1 MVFVQCILP
10 HREYLFSK
18 FSPKITHEGKKLR
31 WMYIRD
37 QLVANGMAHFVGKDD
52 SYMRQKWADMKR
64 RTIEKL
70 SRIGQNSR
78 ANLSEVDMLILRII
92 GDKEATTADGAD
104 LQTHE
109 TNSQNGSN
117 LSLNVEHH
125 DATVYNEN
133 ELHHQLLLK
142 QQAQTFAQ
150 TAANLSSL
158 SSAKCEPNAPII
170 TLPLQHR
177 DPSPQKVPQ
186 KPPPLPQQQAQPQ
199 ASSSAPPVPLFT
211 TTVTENGIPL
221 PTTLRRKRKKFL
233 LKRSDRMPRAC
244 CSHCQNEKKLN
255 DQHPSESG
263 DLDEQIKRAKLA
275 YYKSQIDLNN
285 SLKSESILRKR
296 LLTLQIEQIQ
306 QEIEGEAEDIDE
318 H

>member
-1 MVFVQCILP
+1 MSNRCADNVVFVQCILP

-70 SRIGQNSR
+70 SRMGQNSR
-78 ANLSEVDMLILRII
+78 ANLSEVDILILRII
-92 GDKEATTADGAD
+92 GDKEATDGAAD
-104 LQTHE
+104 LQTHK

-125 DATVYNEN
+125 NTTVYNEN
-133 ELHHQLLLK
+133 ELHHQLQLN

-150 TAANLSSL
+150 TSANLSSL

-186 KPPPLPQQQAQPQ
+186 PPQPQ
-199 ASSSAPPVPLFT
+199 ISSSAPPVPGFT

-233 LKRSDRMPRAC
+233 LKRNDRMPKPC
-244 CSHCQNEKKLN
+244 CSHCQNEKRLN
-255 DQHPSESG
+255 DQHQSESG

-275 YYKSQIDLNN
+275 YYKSQIDLNS

-306 QEIEGEAEDIDE
+306 QEIEGEAEEIDE